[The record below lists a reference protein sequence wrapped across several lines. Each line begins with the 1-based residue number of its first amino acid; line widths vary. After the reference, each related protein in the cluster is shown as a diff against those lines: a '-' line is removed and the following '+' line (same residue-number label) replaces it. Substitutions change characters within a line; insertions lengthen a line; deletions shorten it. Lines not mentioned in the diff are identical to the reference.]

1 MDRCRRPQFSTD
13 TSDVVTRG
21 WGDRTGGDGS
31 PASVWETT
39 AGKGWSDGTGGWD
52 EGCIAFLGD
61 KINQILAL
69 TSAGP
74 TRLRGLHRCRAGATA
89 GGDLLP
95 GEGAQ
100 LAPVPPSRPV
110 RSPGAPVPPPRC
122 RRAGCGCSPAAAEKG
137 RGRGGE
143 QPPIAMA
150 TGGPARSPPRMRQR
164 GGG

>member
-52 EGCIAFLGD
+52 EGCIAFWGD

-100 LAPVPPSRPV
+100 LVPVPPSVPPA
-110 RSPGAPVPPPRC
+110 RSGAPEPRC
-122 RRAGCGCSPAAAEKG
+122 RRRGAAA
-137 RGRGGE
+137 
-143 QPPIAMA
+143 PVAA
-150 TGGPARSPPRMRQR
+150 ARRLQRRR
-164 GGG
+164 GGGAGGNSLLSPWLPGDPHAAPRG